1 MTVTFTFDL
10 MLLYL
15 VAINVIAILAYVLF
29 VKERNR
35 RLRKRTAQLTAFIA
49 DYFRQSGV
57 GVIVECLPRRNSKR
71 YVAII
76 DSEPQ
81 KRFRYSHIVE
91 ISLHNHV
98 AKALGIELERVYW
111 RFPIMA
117 RQLSGTEETI
127 APIETKDDYLSEG
140 LSQIKG
146 HPGYAISEGS
156 WEQFSAARENAE
168 ETRH

>member
-10 MLLYL
+10 MLLNL
-15 VAINVIAILAYVLF
+15 VAINVIAILAYTLF
-29 VKERNR
+29 IRERNR
-35 RLRKRTAQLTAFIA
+35 RLHNNTAKLTAFIA

-57 GVIVECLPRRNSKR
+57 GVIVECLPPQGSRR
-71 YVAII
+71 YIAII

-98 AKALGIELERVYW
+98 EKALGIELERVYW
-111 RFPIMA
+111 RFPITA
-117 RQLSGTEETI
+117 RQLSGAEETTT
-127 APIETKDDYLSEG
+127 PVETKDDYLSEG

-156 WEQFSAARENAE
+156 WEQFSAARDDSAE
-168 ETRH
+168 MRH

>member
-10 MLLYL
+10 MLLNL
-15 VAINVIAILAYVLF
+15 VAINVMAILAYALF

-35 RLRKRTAQLTAFIA
+35 RLHQTTAKLTAFIA

-57 GVIVECLPRRNSKR
+57 GVIVECLPRRGSRR
-71 YVAII
+71 YIAII

-98 AKALGIELERVYW
+98 EKALGIELERVYW

-117 RQLSGTEETI
+117 RQLTGTAEPA
-127 APIETKDDYLSEG
+127 APVESKDDYLSEG
-140 LSQIKG
+140 LNQIKG
-146 HPGYAISEGS
+146 HPDYSISEGS
-156 WEQFSAARENAE
+156 WEQFSAARDSAA